1 MLHRFGLKLAVAL
14 AGALVV
20 SGCMTQLLLS
30 GGALAATRLLGGPEW
45 RHPEFAGALFRAAA
59 PAEGDVARFVLHNV
73 GVDRGG
79 EIVLG

>member
-30 GGALAATRLLGGPEW
+30 GGALAATRLLGGPE
-45 RHPEFAGALFRAAA
+45 
-59 PAEGDVARFVLHNV
+59 
-73 GVDRGG
+73 
-79 EIVLG
+79 